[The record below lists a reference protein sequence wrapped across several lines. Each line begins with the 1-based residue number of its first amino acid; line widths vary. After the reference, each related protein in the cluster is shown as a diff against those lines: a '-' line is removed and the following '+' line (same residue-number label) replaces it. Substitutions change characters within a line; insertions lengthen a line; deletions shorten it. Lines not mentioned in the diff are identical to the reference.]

1 MPPVRIRSVDQAIS
15 IVPHLLGYRP
25 DEDLVVLVVGPT
37 LEVTVRA
44 ALDQVDTPTGFA
56 NHLGP
61 VALRFP
67 DAEFLVIAYSQDT
80 DRARSVLMIAQ
91 TRLGPDRIC
100 DAIVTDGDRWWSL
113 YCEDRPECA
122 EGHPVLTDAA
132 VQAEAVYRGLGVLTD
147 RSALA
152 ATVAGPDPERLASE
166 AQICEQARDF
176 AAGLSNDEATE
187 ALTEILRE
195 FLGAETGPGP
205 ETALRIVHLLADD
218 RLARTVWVS
227 TCQSAARP
235 LLGVWTSVLAHTPDE
250 LATRP
255 LMLCGLAAW
264 LAGDGALE
272 SCCLERA
279 AGLDPHDTLFG
290 ALDFL
295 QRSVLH
301 PADWLDINPDPDL
314 LAAGVL
320 VPLTGVQEMSG
331 GPVTVQGSARSGPP
345 RRRRASG
352 GPGRGAARRR
362 RRG

>member
-25 DEDLVVLVVGPT
+25 EEDLIVLVVGPT

-44 ALDQVDTPTGFA
+44 SLDQVDSPAGFA
-56 NHLGP
+56 HQLGP

-67 DAEFLVIAYSQDT
+67 DAEFLVIAYSRDI
-80 DRARSVLMIAQ
+80 DHARSVLLLAQ
-91 TRLGPDRIC
+91 AGLGPDRIC
-100 DAIVTDGDRWWSL
+100 DAIATDGDRWWSL
-113 YCEDRPECA
+113 YCEDRPECVD
-122 EGHPVLTDAA
+122 GHQIQTDAA
-132 VQAEAVYRGLGVLTD
+132 IQAEAVYRGLGVLTD
-147 RSALA
+147 RKTLA
-152 ATVAGPDPERLASE
+152 ATVSGPDAELLASE
-166 AQICEQARDF
+166 SQLLEQARAF
-176 AAGLSNDEATE
+176 AAGLTNDEATE
-187 ALTEILRE
+187 ALTEIVGQA
-195 FLGAETGPGP
+195 FGTQTPPGP
-205 ETALRIVHLLADD
+205 EAALRIACLLADD
-218 RLARTVWVS
+218 RLATTVWVS

-235 LLGVWTSVLAHTPDE
+235 LLEVWTAVLAHTPEE

-279 AGLDPHDTLFG
+279 ARLDPKDNLFG

-301 PADWLDINPDPDL
+301 PADWLDINPDPNL
-314 LAAGVL
+314 LAAGIL
-320 VPLTGVQEMSG
+320 ADLTGVQEPPDRP
-331 GPVTVQGSARSGPP
+331 GPRQRPGRSGPQ
-345 RRRRASG
+345 RRRRAGG
-352 GPGRGAARRR
+352 GPGRRSDRRR

>member
-44 ALDQVDTPTGFA
+44 SLDQVDDPIGFA
-56 NHLGP
+56 HHLGP
-61 VALRFP
+61 VALKFP
-67 DAEFLVIAYSQDT
+67 DAEFLVIAYSRDT
-80 DRARSVLMIAQ
+80 DRARAVLMVAQ
-91 TRLGPDRIC
+91 AGLGAGRIC
-100 DAIVTDGDRWWSL
+100 DAIATDGERWWSL

-122 EGHPVLTDAA
+122 EGHRVLTDSV
-132 VQAEAVYRGLGVLTD
+132 VQAEAVYRGLGVLAD
-147 RSALA
+147 RSTLA
-152 ATVAGPDPERLASE
+152 ATVAGPGAELLASE
-166 AQICEQARDF
+166 SQLLEQARAFSDD
-176 AAGLSNDEATE
+176 LTNDEATE
-187 ALTEILRE
+187 ALTEIIGQA
-195 FLGAETGPGP
+195 FGTQTPPGP
-205 ETALRIVHLLADD
+205 EAALRIACLLTHD
-218 RLARTVWVS
+218 RLATTVWVS

-235 LLGVWTSVLAHTPDE
+235 LLEVWTAVLAHAPDE

-279 AGLDPHDTLFG
+279 AALDPTDTLFG

-301 PADWLDINPDPDL
+301 PVEWLDINPDPEV
-314 LAAGVL
+314 LAAGI
-320 VPLTGVQEMSG
+320 LTQLPSG
-331 GPVTVQGSARSGPP
+331 GNPSNWPNRPPQTGIPAPDRSRGSGRP
-345 RRRRASG
+345 RRRRD
-352 GPGRGAARRR
+352 RRQRRR
-362 RRG
+362 